1 MGVSGSGKSTIGQA
15 LGEGLNCP
23 FIEGDDLHPPENIR
37 KMRQGVPLDDHDRIP
52 WLRAIAAALN
62 ATGKADWAVASC
74 SALKRGYRNVLRE
87 ALDRKVRFLYLAG
100 ERKVLI
106 ERMSQRE
113 EHFMPT
119 SLLESQLATLEAPV
133 GEEDVLTIDFD
144 LPPSEIVA
152 RAVEFL
158 S

>member
-1 MGVSGSGKSTIGQA
+1 
-15 LGEGLNCP
+15 
-23 FIEGDDLHPPENIR
+23 
-37 KMRQGVPLDDHDRIP
+37 MRQGVPLDDHDRIP

-113 EHFMPT
+113 DHFMPT